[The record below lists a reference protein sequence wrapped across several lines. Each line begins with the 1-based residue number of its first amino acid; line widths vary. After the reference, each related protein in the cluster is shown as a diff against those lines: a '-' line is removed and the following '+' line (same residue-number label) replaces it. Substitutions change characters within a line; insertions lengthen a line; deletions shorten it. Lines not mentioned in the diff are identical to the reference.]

1 MRKDKEENGP
11 KNSIN
16 FKMLALKN
24 NLSIKLISADMIL
37 IEILIRVE
45 SNAQTGGAEG
55 ETWMSGLGML
65 SLYSPHCL

>member
-1 MRKDKEENGP
+1 
-11 KNSIN
+11 
-16 FKMLALKN
+16 MLALKK

-37 IEILIRVE
+37 IEILIRAE

-55 ETWMSGLGML
+55 ETWMSGLGVL